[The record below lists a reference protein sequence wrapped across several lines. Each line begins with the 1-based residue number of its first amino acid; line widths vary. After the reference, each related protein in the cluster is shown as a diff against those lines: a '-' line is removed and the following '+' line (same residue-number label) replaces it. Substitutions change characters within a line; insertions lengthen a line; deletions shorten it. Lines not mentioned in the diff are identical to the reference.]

1 METYESF
8 AALLDRT
15 SYQKPALAMQTGDF
29 VPSKGVLRKVNADNQ
44 FKPFYGDTTV
54 FDVENDVKAKV
65 AAIQDTLYAQ
75 CPECFCA
82 RLAPETTHMT
92 LHDLNAAEQL
102 SEVAADTFDNEVK
115 LLQICREQRIPPQKI
130 RMTTHYITDSVST
143 SLVLSLLP
151 ADETEWRKLQQVFQ
165 VIETFNIL
173 PHQLYPHITLA
184 YYNYNGFS
192 KATADRLRQ
201 VVFDLNQTGF
211 DVILDTRRLYYQK
224 FTDMN
229 TYYNV
234 FPLAK

>member
-1 METYESF
+1 M
-8 AALLDRT
+8 
-15 SYQKPALAMQTGDF
+15 
-29 VPSKGVLRKVNADNQ
+29 
-44 FKPFYGDTTV
+44 
-54 FDVENDVKAKV
+54 
-65 AAIQDTLYAQ
+65 
-75 CPECFCA
+75 
-82 RLAPETTHMT
+82 
-92 LHDLNAAEQL
+92 
-102 SEVAADTFDNEVK
+102 
-115 LLQICREQRIPPQKI
+115 
-130 RMTTHYITDSVST
+130 
-143 SLVLSLLP
+143 
-151 ADETEWRKLQQVFQ
+151 FQ